1 MNNDRISFA
10 KKASAEEGLKLA
22 KEICIIRY
30 FDELM
35 ALYNLI
41 VSDNDFLIS
50 NTIKNYWFDDN
61 DQRFNMTIEFKG
73 MTQLNRFCNDIQY
86 YGGIISIY
94 GMSYKICCDF
104 DPHQPLLCKVHLDL
118 LQGQPNPS

>member
-41 VSDNDFLIS
+41 VADNDFLIS
-50 NTIKNYWFDDN
+50 NSIKNYWFDNN
-61 DQRFNMTIEFKG
+61 DQRFNMIIEFKG
-73 MTQLNRFCNDIQY
+73 ITQLNKFCQDVQF

-94 GMSYKICCDF
+94 GMSYNICYET
-104 DPHQPLLCKVHLDL
+104 DPSNLLCKVHLDL
-118 LQGQPNPS
+118 IQGQPNPS

>member
-41 VSDNDFLIS
+41 VADNGFLIS
-50 NTIKNYWFDDN
+50 NSIKNYWFDNN
-61 DQRFNMTIEFKG
+61 DQRFNMIIEFKG
-73 MTQLNRFCNDIQY
+73 ITQLNKFCQDVQFY
-86 YGGIISIY
+86 CGIISIY
-94 GMSYKICCDF
+94 GMSYNICYET
-104 DPHQPLLCKVHLDL
+104 DPSNLLCKVHLDL
-118 LQGQPNPS
+118 IQGQPNPS

>member
-41 VSDNDFLIS
+41 VADNDFLIS
-50 NTIKNYWFDDN
+50 NSIKNYWFDNN
-61 DQRFNMTIEFKG
+61 DQRFNMIIEFKG
-73 MTQLNRFCNDIQY
+73 ITQLNKFCQDVRF

-94 GMSYKICCDF
+94 GMSYNICYEA
-104 DPHQPLLCKVHLDL
+104 DPSNLLCKVHLDL
-118 LQGQPNPS
+118 IQGQPNPS

>member
-41 VSDNDFLIS
+41 VADNGFLIS
-50 NTIKNYWFDDN
+50 N
-61 DQRFNMTIEFKG
+61 
-73 MTQLNRFCNDIQY
+73 
-86 YGGIISIY
+86 SIT
-94 GMSYKICCDF
+94 K
-104 DPHQPLLCKVHLDL
+104 
-118 LQGQPNPS
+118 